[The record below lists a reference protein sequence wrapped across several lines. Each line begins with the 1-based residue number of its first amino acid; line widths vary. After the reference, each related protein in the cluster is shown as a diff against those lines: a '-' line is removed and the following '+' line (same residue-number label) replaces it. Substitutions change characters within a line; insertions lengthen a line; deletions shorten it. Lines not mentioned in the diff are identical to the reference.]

1 MLYGRMSLPAG
12 HTTADTKKP
21 RFMAFIVFAAI
32 FMAVLDGNVVNI
44 ALPTITT
51 YFGVDVTYSQWVV
64 TAYLVTLTSLLLIFG
79 RVSEYVGRGRMFILG
94 FVVFTL
100 GSLACGLAPDLP
112 VLILFRV
119 VQATGAAMLFSIS
132 SAIIYQL
139 YPRGEQ
145 GKSMGYVGATV
156 AIGSIAGPVLG
167 GFLVDTLGWQY
178 IFLINVPIGAVLIPV
193 AMKYFGSGGPVRKD
207 ARMDWTGAVTMVI
220 FMVSLMLALSSLA
233 ADLAVT
239 RPVAVYTA
247 IFLASFAL
255 FLLTER
261 RVSNPLLDLSI
272 FRVPAFC
279 LPVLATALYFIALF
293 MVNILGPFYFEGV
306 LNLLPSQV
314 GLVFLIIPVIMVVGS
329 PVAGWL
335 YDNHYSPYY
344 AAVGMAVTT
353 GSLLLLAVL
362 STRME
367 LLLIVLAFIPMTI
380 GMVLFQSP
388 NNTEIMSSL
397 PAEKIGIASSVSAT
411 VRNLGMALGV
421 SVASILLS
429 ISTSNA
435 GYSGPVL
442 QAGPVILSSA
452 FSLIMVVSA
461 VLTLLAAGVSLL
473 RAGIVKKEA

>member
-1 MLYGRMSLPAG
+1 
-12 HTTADTKKP
+12 
-21 RFMAFIVFAAI
+21 MAFIVFAAI

-64 TAYLVTLTSLLLIFG
+64 TAYLVTLTSFLLIFG

-94 FVVFTL
+94 FVVFTM
-100 GSLACGLAPDLP
+100 GSFACGVSPGLP

-119 VQATGAAMLFSIS
+119 IQAIGAAMLFSIS
-132 SAIIYQL
+132 SAIIYQM

-193 AMKYFGSGGPVRKD
+193 AMKYFGSGGPARKD
-207 ARMDWTGAVTMVI
+207 VRMDWTGAVTMVI
-220 FMVSLMLALSSLA
+220 FMVSLILALSSLA
-233 ADLAVT
+233 TDLAVT
-239 RPVAVYTA
+239 MPMVIFTG
-247 IFLASFAL
+247 IFLVSFTL
-255 FLLTER
+255 FLLAER

-272 FRVPAFC
+272 FRVPGFS
-279 LPVLATALYFIALF
+279 LPILATALYFIALF
-293 MVNILGPFYFEGV
+293 MMNILGPFYFEGV
-306 LNLLPSQV
+306 LNLQPSQV
-314 GLVFLIIPVIMVVGS
+314 GLVFLIMPVIMVVGS

-362 STRME
+362 SATME
-367 LLLIVLAFIPMTI
+367 LLLVVMAFIPLTV

-397 PAEKIGIASSVSAT
+397 PADKIGIASSVSAT

-429 ISTSNA
+429 ISTSLA

-442 QAGPVILSSA
+442 LAGPGILSSA

-461 VLTLLAAGVSLL
+461 GLTLVAAGVSML
-473 RAGIVKKEA
+473 RAVIVKNEA

>member
-1 MLYGRMSLPAG
+1 
-12 HTTADTKKP
+12 
-21 RFMAFIVFAAI
+21 MAFIVFAAI

-51 YFGVDVTYSQWVV
+51 FFGVDVTYSQWVV

-100 GSLACGLAPDLP
+100 GSLACGLSPDLP
-112 VLILFRV
+112 VLIMFRV
-119 VQATGAAMLFSIS
+119 IQATGAAMLFSIS
-132 SAIIYQL
+132 SAIIFEL

-178 IFLINVPIGAVLIPV
+178 IFLINVPIGAVLIPI
-193 AMKYFGSGGPVRKD
+193 AMKYFGSGGPARKD
-207 ARMDWTGAVTMVI
+207 TRMDWPGAVTMVL
-220 FMVSLMLALSSLA
+220 FMVSLMLALSFIA
-233 ADLAVT
+233 ADLAFT
-239 RPVAVYTA
+239 LPVALYTG
-247 IFLASFAL
+247 IFLASFAA
-255 FLLTER
+255 FIITER
-261 RVSNPLLDLSI
+261 RGSKPLLDLSI
-272 FRVPAFC
+272 FRVRAFS

-306 LNLLPSQV
+306 LNLPPSQV

-335 YDNHYSPYY
+335 YDNHYFPYY
-344 AAVGMAVTT
+344 AATGMAVTT
-353 GSLLLLAVL
+353 ISLLLLATL
-362 STRME
+362 SKTMD
-367 LLLIVLAFIPMTI
+367 LTLIVLAFIPMTI

-397 PAEKIGIASSVSAT
+397 PVDKIGIASSVSAT

-421 SVASILLS
+421 SAASILLS
-429 ISTSNA
+429 ISTSMA
-435 GYSGPVL
+435 GYSGNVL
-442 QAGPVILSSA
+442 MAGPTILSSA

-461 VLTLLAAGVSLL
+461 VLTLLATGVS
-473 RAGIVKKEA
+473 IVSGRNEKKRSE

>member
-1 MLYGRMSLPAG
+1 MSLPAS
-12 HTTADTKKP
+12 HTPADTKNP

-44 ALPTITT
+44 ALPTITS

-112 VLILFRV
+112 VLIMFRV

-193 AMKYFGSGGPVRKD
+193 AMKYFGSGGPVKKD
-207 ARMDWTGAVTMVI
+207 IRMDWTGAVTMVI

-239 RPVAVYTA
+239 PPVAFYTA
-247 IFLASFAL
+247 IFLASFTL

-362 STRME
+362 STRMD

-421 SVASILLS
+421 SLASILLS
-429 ISTSNA
+429 ISTSHA

-442 QAGPVILSSA
+442 LAGPVILSSA

-473 RAGIVKKEA
+473 RAGIAKKEV

>member
-1 MLYGRMSLPAG
+1 
-12 HTTADTKKP
+12 
-21 RFMAFIVFAAI
+21 MAFIVFAAI

-44 ALPTITT
+44 ALPTVTT

-79 RVSEYVGRGRMFILG
+79 RVSEYFGRGRMFILG

-100 GSLACGLAPDLP
+100 GSLACGLSPDLP

-193 AMKYFGSGGPVRKD
+193 AMKYFGSGGPVRKNI
-207 ARMDWTGAVTMVI
+207 RMDWAGAVTMVV

-233 ADLAVT
+233 SDLAFT
-239 RPVAVYTA
+239 MPVALFTC
-247 IFLASFAL
+247 IFLASFTI

-261 RVSNPLLDLSI
+261 RVPNPLLDLSI
-272 FRVPAFC
+272 FRVPAFS

-306 LNLLPSQV
+306 LNLPPSQV

-329 PVAGWL
+329 PLAGWL
-335 YDNHYSPYY
+335 YDNHYTPYY

-362 STRME
+362 SARME

-429 ISTSNA
+429 ISTSQA

-442 QAGPVILSSA
+442 LAGPLILSSA

-461 VLTLLAAGVSLL
+461 VLTLLAAGVSLF
-473 RAGIVKKEA
+473 RAVIVKKSGVT

>member
-1 MLYGRMSLPAG
+1 MSP
-12 HTTADTKKP
+12 TASHPPGGTKNP

-100 GSLACGLAPDLP
+100 GSLACGLAPGLP
-112 VLILFRV
+112 LLIFFRV

-193 AMKYFGSGGPVRKD
+193 AMRYFGSDGPARKD
-207 ARMDWTGAVTMVI
+207 IRMDWTGAVTMVI
-220 FMVSLMLALSSLA
+220 FMVSLMLALSSIA

-239 RPVAVYTA
+239 PQVAVYAA
-247 IFLASFAL
+247 IFLASFIFFILA
-255 FLLTER
+255 ER
-261 RVSNPLLDLSI
+261 RVPNPLLDLSI

-314 GLVFLIIPVIMVVGS
+314 GLVFLVIPVIMVVGS

-335 YDNHYSPYY
+335 YDNHYSRYY
-344 AAVGMAVTT
+344 AAVGMAITT
-353 GSLLLLAVL
+353 GSLLLLAFL
-362 STRME
+362 SSGME

-397 PAEKIGIASSVSAT
+397 PPEKIGIASSVSAT

-442 QAGPVILSSA
+442 LAGPVILSSA

>member
-1 MLYGRMSLPAG
+1 MSP
-12 HTTADTKKP
+12 TASHPPGDTKNP

-100 GSLACGLAPDLP
+100 GSLACGLAPGLP
-112 VLILFRV
+112 LLILFRV

-193 AMKYFGSGGPVRKD
+193 AMRYFGSDGPARKD
-207 ARMDWTGAVTMVI
+207 IRMDWTGAVTMVI
-220 FMVSLMLALSSLA
+220 FMVSLMLALSSIA

-239 RPVAVYTA
+239 PQVAVYTA
-247 IFLASFAL
+247 IFLASFI
-255 FLLTER
+255 FFILTER

-314 GLVFLIIPVIMVVGS
+314 GLVFLVIPVIMVVGS

-335 YDNHYSPYY
+335 YDNHYSRYY

-353 GSLLLLAVL
+353 GSLLLLAFL
-362 STRME
+362 SSGME

-442 QAGPVILSSA
+442 LAGPVILSSA

-473 RAGIVKKEA
+473 RAGIVRKEA

>member
-1 MLYGRMSLPAG
+1 MSPPASPSA
-12 HTTADTKKP
+12 TEEKKP
-21 RFMAFIVFAAI
+21 RFVAFIVFAAI

-94 FVVFTL
+94 FIVFTL
-100 GSLACGLAPDLP
+100 GSLACGLSPDLP
-112 VLILFRV
+112 VLIMFRV

-193 AMKYFGSGGPVRKD
+193 AMKYFGSGGTIRKD
-207 ARMDWTGAVTMVI
+207 IRMDWTGGFTMVL

-233 ADLAVT
+233 TDLALT
-239 RPVAVYTA
+239 PSVAVFTCIFLVSFA
-247 IFLASFAL
+247 IFLF
-255 FLLTER
+255 TER
-261 RVSNPLLDLSI
+261 RASNPLLDLSI
-272 FRVPAFC
+272 FRVPAFS

-306 LNLLPSQV
+306 LYLPPSQV

-353 GSLLLLAVL
+353 GSLFLLAVL

-397 PAEKIGIASSVSAT
+397 PVEKIGIASSVSAT

-421 SVASILLS
+421 SFASILLS
-429 ISTSNA
+429 VSTSHA

-442 QAGPVILSSA
+442 EAGPVILSSA
-452 FSLIMVVSA
+452 FSLIMAVSA

-473 RAGIVKKEA
+473 RAGVVRKGT

>member
-1 MLYGRMSLPAG
+1 
-12 HTTADTKKP
+12 
-21 RFMAFIVFAAI
+21 
-32 FMAVLDGNVVNI
+32 
-44 ALPTITT
+44 
-51 YFGVDVTYSQWVV
+51 
-64 TAYLVTLTSLLLIFG
+64 
-79 RVSEYVGRGRMFILG
+79 
-94 FVVFTL
+94 
-100 GSLACGLAPDLP
+100 
-112 VLILFRV
+112 
-119 VQATGAAMLFSIS
+119 
-132 SAIIYQL
+132 
-139 YPRGEQ
+139 
-145 GKSMGYVGATV
+145 
-156 AIGSIAGPVLG
+156 
-167 GFLVDTLGWQY
+167 
-178 IFLINVPIGAVLIPV
+178 
-193 AMKYFGSGGPVRKD
+193 
-207 ARMDWTGAVTMVI
+207 MVI
-220 FMVSLMLALSSLA
+220 FMVSLMLALSSIA
-233 ADLAVT
+233 ADLAFT

-247 IFLASFAL
+247 IFLASFTL

-314 GLVFLIIPVIMVVGS
+314 GLVFLVIPVIMVVGS
-329 PVAGWL
+329 PLAGWL
-335 YDNHYSPYY
+335 YDNHYSRYY

-353 GSLLLLAVL
+353 GSLLLLAFL
-362 STRME
+362 SSGME

-421 SVASILLS
+421 SLASILLS

-442 QAGPVILSSA
+442 LAGPVILSSA
-452 FSLIMVVSA
+452 FSLIMVISA

>member
-1 MLYGRMSLPAG
+1 MPEE
-12 HTTADTKKP
+12 KKP
-21 RFMAFIVFAAI
+21 RFVAFIVFAAI

-94 FVVFTL
+94 FIVFTL
-100 GSLACGLAPDLP
+100 GSLACGLSPDLP
-112 VLILFRV
+112 VLIMFRV

-167 GFLVDTLGWQY
+167 GLLVDTLGWQY

-193 AMKYFGSGGPVRKD
+193 AMKYFGSGGTIRKD
-207 ARMDWTGAVTMVI
+207 IRMDWTGGFTMVI

-239 RPVAVYTA
+239 PPVAVFTGIFLVSFA
-247 IFLASFAL
+247 IFLF
-255 FLLTER
+255 TER
-261 RVSNPLLDLSI
+261 KAPNPLLDLSI
-272 FRVPAFC
+272 FRVPAFS

-306 LNLLPSQV
+306 LYLPPSQV
-314 GLVFLIIPVIMVVGS
+314 GLVFLIIPVIMVIGS

-353 GSLLLLAVL
+353 GSLILLAIL
-362 STRME
+362 STGME

-397 PAEKIGIASSVSAT
+397 PVEKIGIASSVSAT

-421 SVASILLS
+421 SFASILLS
-429 ISTSNA
+429 VSTSHA

-442 QAGPVILSSA
+442 EAGPVILSSA
-452 FSLIMVVSA
+452 FSLIMAVSA

-473 RAGIVKKEA
+473 RAGVVQKGT

>member
-1 MLYGRMSLPAG
+1 MTLPSTPALP
-12 HTTADTKKP
+12 DSNKP
-21 RFMAFIVFAAI
+21 RFVAFIVFAAI

-64 TAYLVTLTSLLLIFG
+64 TGYLVTLTSLLLIFG

-100 GSLACGLAPDLP
+100 GSLACGLSPDLP
-112 VLILFRV
+112 ILIMFRV

-132 SAIIYQL
+132 SAIIYEL

-193 AMKYFGSGGPVRKD
+193 AMKYFGSGGPVRKKI
-207 ARMDWTGAVTMVI
+207 RMDWTGAVSMVT
-220 FMVSLMLALSSLA
+220 FMVSLMLALSFLA
-233 ADLAVT
+233 ADLVISV
-239 RPVAVYTA
+239 PVAVFTCLF
-247 IFLASFAL
+247 IVSFAV
-255 FLLTER
+255 FIFTER
-261 RVSNPLLDLSI
+261 TVSNPLLDLSI

-306 LNLLPSQV
+306 LSLQPSQV

-344 AAVGMAVTT
+344 AAAGMAVTT
-353 GSLLLLAVL
+353 GSLLILAVL
-362 STRME
+362 STGME
-367 LLLIVLAFIPMTI
+367 LFLIVLAFIPMTI

-397 PAEKIGIASSVSAT
+397 PVEQIGIASSVSAT

-421 SVASILLS
+421 SFASILLS
-429 ISTSNA
+429 VSTSLA

-442 QAGPVILSSA
+442 EAGPAILSSA
-452 FSLIMVVSA
+452 FSLIMIVSA
-461 VLTLLAAGVSLL
+461 VLTLAAALVSLL
-473 RAGIVKKEA
+473 RAGIPKKTN